1 MAVTRRK
8 AASSE
13 QPILQAP
20 RVGDAKNATAAAAAA
35 VGPVIPLPTPSPPL
49 SNVGTPYSKPIAD
62 DQLFVSQLDH
72 HVATESLEKQVRRA
86 VQVLLDKSPQ
96 KFTSRELAD
105 AVGRQAAPNPSVL
118 ATKLNIYFRNYG
130 RKVVTYDQGD
140 AYVLLRR
147 SNVDQLKRRRFVYW
161 MEDAKSLLASY
172 EQHQVKFAD
181 ASAENTF
188 SGTHVDVPHTPPTPP
203 TSQEPDVPQL
213 SPTSALGSE
222 QISFDGSEMET
233 PPPLS
238 PASPPRPKYAY
249 TPPTRNFAKSMP
261 PVQIQATS
269 LFEHSD
275 LSAQDLLNQVNADD
289 WDWVW
294 ENDEMV
300 DEFRHPEQTSILELE
315 KMLDL

>member
-8 AASSE
+8 AASSD
-13 QPILQAP
+13 QPLPQALS
-20 RVGDAKNATAAAAAA
+20 VGDAKIATAGAA
-35 VGPVIPLPTPSPPL
+35 VNSATIPLPLPSPPL
-49 SNVGTPYSKPIAD
+49 SHAGLPYSKSIAD
-62 DQLFVSQLDH
+62 DQLFVSPLDH

-86 VQVLLDKSPQ
+86 VQVLLEKSPE
-96 KFTSRELAD
+96 KLTSRELAD
-105 AVGRQAAPNPSVL
+105 AVGRQVAPNPSVL

-161 MEDAKSLLASY
+161 MEDAKSLLESY
-172 EQHQVKFAD
+172 EKQQVNYSAKSVED
-181 ASAENTF
+181 TPASRA
-188 SGTHVDVPHTPPTPP
+188 PHTPPTPH
-203 TSQEPDVPQL
+203 TSQEPDMPSL
-213 SPTSALGSE
+213 SPNSALGSE
-222 QISFDGSEMET
+222 QASFDGSEMET

-238 PASPPRPKYAY
+238 PVSPPRPKYAY
-249 TPPTRNFAKSMP
+249 TPPTRNFAKSVP
-261 PVQIQATS
+261 PVQIQPNS
-269 LFEHSD
+269 LFEHTD
-275 LSAQDLLNQVNADD
+275 LSAQDLLNQVGADD

-315 KMLDL
+315 KMLDLQ